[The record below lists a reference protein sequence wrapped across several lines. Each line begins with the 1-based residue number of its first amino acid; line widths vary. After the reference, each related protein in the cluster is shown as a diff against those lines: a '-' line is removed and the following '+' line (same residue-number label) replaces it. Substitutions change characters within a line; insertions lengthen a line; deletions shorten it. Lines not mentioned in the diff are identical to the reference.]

1 MERHRLRLS
10 VAVVATVATAALAT
24 FALRPRSGL
33 IEPAAVNPQAYFSPA
48 ELDRAREF
56 RGPQRALGVGGL
68 VVSAGVLGLLALRPP
83 RAVRRALEAAA
94 RRPLAGGAAAGA
106 AISVV
111 LVAATLPIDAIA
123 HARAVEVGLSTQ
135 AWPAWLADA
144 AKSAGIGAVFAAAGG
159 AGVLALVRRFP
170 RRAWIPGSVTV
181 VALSAGF
188 LFLSPLVLEP
198 LFNRFTPL
206 PRGELRSQ
214 VLELA
219 ERSGVEVGE
228 VYRVDASR
236 RTTGANAYVGGLG
249 STKRVVLYDTLI
261 ERFPPDQVRSVVAH
275 ELGHVESRDLLRG
288 LAWLALVTPAALFL
302 AQTLAERA
310 WARPQGGADPRL
322 PATPAALPAVALSL
336 ALVSFA
342 VGAAGNVL
350 SRQVEARADGFALRL
365 TEDPE
370 AFIGLERGLSVS
382 NVSEPDPPA
391 AWHLLLGTHPTTVER
406 IGFGRTFARER

>member
-1 MERHRLRLS
+1 M
-10 VAVVATVATAALAT
+10 
-24 FALRPRSGL
+24 
-33 IEPAAVNPQAYFSPA
+33 I
-48 ELDRAREF
+48 
-56 RGPQRALGVGGL
+56 L
-68 VVSAGVLGLLALRPP
+68 VT
-83 RAVRRALEAAA
+83 
-94 RRPLAGGAAAGA
+94 
-106 AISVV
+106 
-111 LVAATLPIDAIA
+111 ATLPLDAIA

-135 AWPAWLADA
+135 DWPAWLGDVG
-144 AKSAGIGAVFAAAGG
+144 KSAGIGAMFAAAGAG
-159 AGVLALVRRFP
+159 GVLALVRRFP
-170 RRAWIPGSVTV
+170 RRAWIPGSVVV

-188 LFLSPLVLEP
+188 VFLSPLVLEP

-206 PRGELRSQ
+206 PPGELRSE
-214 VLELA
+214 VLAIA

-275 ELGHVESRDLLRG
+275 ELGHVEGRDLLRG

-302 AQTLAERA
+302 AQVLAERA
-310 WARPQGGADPRL
+310 WRPASGADSRL
-322 PATPAALPAVALSL
+322 AATPAALPAIALSL

-350 SRQVEARADGFALRL
+350 SRQVEARADGFALRM
-365 TEDPE
+365 TQEPG

-391 AWHLLLGTHPTTVER
+391 AWHLLLGTHPTTLER
-406 IGFGRTFARER
+406 IGFGLTFARER

>member
-1 MERHRLRLS
+1 MERHRLRLP
-10 VAVVATVATAALAT
+10 VAVAVTVAAAALAT
-24 FALRPRSGL
+24 FALRPRTGV
-33 IEPAAVNPQAYFSPA
+33 IEPATVDPQAYFSPA

-56 RGPQRALGVGGL
+56 RGPQRALGLAGL
-68 VVSAGVLGLLALRPP
+68 GISAGLLAVLAVRPP
-83 RAVRRALEAAA
+83 RRVRRALEAAG

-106 AISVV
+106 TISVV
-111 LVAATLPIDAIA
+111 LVAATLPLDAIG
-123 HARAVEVGLSTQ
+123 HVRAVEIGLSTQ
-135 AWPAWLADA
+135 AWGAWLADV
-144 AKSAGIGAVFAAAGG
+144 AKSAGLGAVFAGAGAAGLL
-159 AGVLALVRRFP
+159 VLLRRFP
-170 RRAWIPGSVTV
+170 RRAWIPGSVIAV
-181 VALSAGF
+181 GLSAAF
-188 LFLSPLVLEP
+188 VFLSPLVLEP

-206 PRGELRSQ
+206 PRGELRTE

-219 ERSGVEVGE
+219 DRAGVDVGE

-236 RTTGANAYVGGLG
+236 RTTSANAYVGGLG

-275 ELGHVESRDLLRG
+275 ELGHVEGRDLLRG
-288 LAWLALVTPAALFL
+288 LLWLAIVAPPSLFL

-310 WARPQGGADPRL
+310 RGRGRADEPRL
-322 PATPAALPAVALSL
+322 PATPATLPAVALSL

-365 TEDPE
+365 TDEPR
-370 AFIGLERGLSVS
+370 AFIDLERGLSLS

-391 AWHLLLGTHPTTVER
+391 LWHLLLGTHPTTVER
-406 IGFGRTFARER
+406 IGYGLAFARER

>member
-1 MERHRLRLS
+1 MEL
-10 VAVVATVATAALAT
+10 
-24 FALRPRSGL
+24 
-33 IEPAAVNPQAYFSPA
+33 E
-48 ELDRAREF
+48 RAREF

-68 VVSAGVLGLLALRPP
+68 VVSAGVLGLAALRPP
-83 RAVRRALEAAA
+83 RWVRRGLEAAG

-111 LVAATLPIDAIA
+111 LVAATLPLDAIA

-135 AWPAWLADA
+135 GWSAWLGDVG
-144 AKSAGIGAVFAAAGG
+144 KSTAIGAVFAAGG
-159 AGVLALVRRFP
+159 AVGVLALVRRFP
-170 RRAWIPGSVTV
+170 RRAWVPGSVIV

-188 LFLSPLVLEP
+188 VFLSPLVLEP

-206 PRGELRSQ
+206 PRGELRSE
-214 VLELA
+214 VLDLA

-249 STKRVVLYDTLI
+249 STKRVVLYDTLV

-275 ELGHVESRDLLRG
+275 ELAHVEGRDLLRG

-302 AQTLAERA
+302 AQALAERA
-310 WARPQGGADPRL
+310 WDRPAGEAGPRL

-336 ALVSFA
+336 AIVSFA

-365 TEDPE
+365 TQDPG
-370 AFIGLERGLSVS
+370 AFIGLERGLAVS

-391 AWHLLLGTHPTTVER
+391 AWHLMLGTHPTTVER
-406 IGFGRTFARER
+406 IGFGLAFARER